1 MPIATYTDLQSSVA
15 DWLNRSDLSAVIPT
29 FIQLAEAKF
38 NRELRTRDML
48 TRSEAISQNEFVAM
62 PTDFLEAFSLE
73 LNYVDTPPQQP
84 LTYVGPAEAKVLKAN
99 HIAPDSYSGGAG
111 AVRYFT
117 IIDGAFELLPAPI
130 SNVDLL
136 LTYYAKVPAL
146 ASNASNWLL
155 TKSPDLYLY
164 SALLEA
170 APYLKNDDRIAVW
183 AGARQKVIDDM
194 RIESERASR
203 PTTQIAARR
212 RGFY

>member
-48 TRSEAISQNEFVAM
+48 TRSEAIS
-62 PTDFLEAFSLE
+62 LE

-84 LTYVGPAEAKVLKAN
+84 LAYVGPAEAKVLKAN

-170 APYLKNDDRIAVW
+170 APYLKNDERIAVW